1 MDYESN
7 FNDEISEDER
17 KLIDNKLLKF
27 YDLVIRMN
35 SFKQLEK
42 EGWPII
48 WNKKSKKK
56 YEQLQKGKCV
66 IVGVAGNKNRGK
78 SFLLG
83 KITDYKVFGGYLDT
97 TEGISINFPDFKDE
111 KEQKMNIITLDT
123 AGRENPLLNSEYGN
137 GNDDKNIS
145 ETEYLNNIRLL
156 SRDQLICEDTLSGFI
171 MEKCSV
177 LIIVL
182 EQLSY
187 VEQIVLNS
195 IINKMKY
202 YENIN
207 KLIVVH
213 NLKNLTTVDEI
224 KTFVEDIL
232 LKSLTF
238 SLSEA
243 SYNKFKELKNQNNIY
258 YQQNHTKSQISHLII
273 GNENNKKIQ
282 DYFNEPAFK
291 FIREEIRIAEQ
302 KSIDIIE
309 DFRKYIINHSKNFLE
324 QKGFDETELIIKDLD
339 KIEQTKFILENR
351 TDLKLK
357 GINTDEKGFSNFYT
371 STVEPS
377 YSFDIYEE
385 NNEFYLEVEAELYGI
400 IDTKQI
406 HCTKE
411 IITDTIYIN
420 ISGKLKSESMKY
432 KPKGPLKFNDFS
444 IQIKLESEILASKKK
459 LLIYDIN
466 ENPQNIDYDDK
477 YGIVTLT
484 FLLNGEYIENLNG
497 GHGKVEL

>member
-1 MDYESN
+1 MKYE
-7 FNDEISEDER
+7 FNDEVSEDQR
-17 KLIDNKLLKF
+17 KLLENKLLKF

-48 WNKKSKKK
+48 WNKKSKEKYKQLKK
-56 YEQLQKGKCV
+56 EKCV

-83 KITDYKVFGGYLDT
+83 KITEYKVFGGYLDT

-137 GNDDKNIS
+137 GNDDKKIS

-195 IINKMKY
+195 IINKMKN
-202 YENIN
+202 YENIK

-213 NLKNLTTVDEI
+213 NLKNLQTIDEI
-224 KTFVEDIL
+224 NNFVKDIL

-238 SLSEA
+238 SLSES
-243 SYNKFKELKNQNNIY
+243 SYDKFKKNKNQNNIY
-258 YQQNHTKSQISHLII
+258 YQQKYIRSDIFHLII

-302 KSIDIIE
+302 NSIDIIE
-309 DFRKYIINHSKNFLE
+309 DFRQYIISHSKDFLE
-324 QKGFDETELIIKDLD
+324 QKGLDERELIIKDLD
-339 KIEQTKFILENR
+339 KIEQTKIKLENR
-351 TDLKLK
+351 KDLKLK
-357 GINTDEKGFSNFYT
+357 GINTNEKGFCNFYT

-377 YSFDIYEE
+377 YSFDIYED
-385 NNEFYLEVEAELYGI
+385 NNDFYLEVQAELYGN
-400 IDTKQI
+400 IDIKQI
-406 HCTKE
+406 HYSKE
-411 IITDTIYIN
+411 IITDTFYIN
-420 ISGKLKSESMKY
+420 ISGKLNSESMKY
-432 KPKGPLKFNDFS
+432 KPKGPLKFNEFS
-444 IQIKLESEILASKKK
+444 IQIKLESEILASKKR
-459 LLIYDIN
+459 LLTYDIN
-466 ENPQNIDYDDK
+466 EKPQNVDYDEK
-477 YGIVTLT
+477 YGIVT
-484 FLLNGEYIENLNG
+484 FSFVLNAEYIENLGG
-497 GHGKVEL
+497 GHGAVKL